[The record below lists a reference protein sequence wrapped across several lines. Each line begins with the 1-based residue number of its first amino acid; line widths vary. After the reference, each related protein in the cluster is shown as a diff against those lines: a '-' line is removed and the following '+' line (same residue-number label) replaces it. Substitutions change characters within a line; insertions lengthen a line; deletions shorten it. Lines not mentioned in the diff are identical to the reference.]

1 MKPRYPK
8 PPPGV
13 IFPPTYLTKS
23 QVARVVGLSAARVGI
38 LAKPG
43 QALQSET
50 WHGTEMIPM
59 YLVMAFLEHKKEKS
73 QPNIEEKGRDQE

>member
-1 MKPRYPK
+1 MSDLFPA
-8 PPPGV
+8 PPPGM

-23 QVARVVGLSAARVGI
+23 QVARVVGLSAARIGI

-59 YLVMAFLEHKKEKS
+59 YRVMAFLADR
-73 QPNIEEKGRDQE
+73 KGKA

>member
-1 MKPRYPK
+1 MSDLFPA
-8 PPPGV
+8 PPPGM

-43 QALQSET
+43 RALQSET

-59 YLVMAFLEHKKEKS
+59 YRVMAF
-73 QPNIEEKGRDQE
+73 IEERKAKA